1 MENDCTSIEKR
12 RCHRYIFPS
21 SPATAT
27 AVKRYERGK
36 DYLISKG
43 FRLIEGSLCGKRDFY
58 RSGSIAERVSELNDL
73 IRNPDVRC
81 IMSSIGGMNSN
92 SLLPYIDYEALRRDP
107 KIIIGYSDVT
117 AVLFAIYAKTGLV
130 TYYGPAVVASFG
142 EFPPYVDE
150 TFSYFE
156 SVVTEKE
163 SLPYVLPTPCVWT
176 DEFIDWDSQDRSK
189 KGRENRL
196 VTVHSG
202 KAEGRLIAGNLNTME
217 GFWASEYF
225 PEIRKGDIL
234 LIEDSLKDAATI
246 ERSFAMLKLNGVF
259 DLIGGLVLGKHEQ
272 FDDRGSGRKPYEIL
286 EEVMGNISIPVLA
299 EFDCCHTH
307 PMLTVPIGSYV
318 CLDADRRQL
327 TILNEE

>member
-1 MENDCTSIEKR
+1 MIAPR
-12 RCHRYIFPS
+12 LRIGIFSPS

-36 DYLISKG
+36 NYLISKG

-73 IRNPDVRC
+73 IRNPDIRC

-92 SLLPYIDYEALRRDP
+92 SLLPYIDYEALRNDP

-117 AVLFAIYAKTGLV
+117 AVLFAIYEQTGLV
-130 TYYGPAVVASFG
+130 TYYGPAAVASFG
-142 EFPPYVDE
+142 ELPPYVDE
-150 TFSYFE
+150 TFNYFE

-163 SLPYVLPTPCVWT
+163 SLPYVLPTPRSWT
-176 DEFIDWDSQDRSK
+176 DEFIDWESQDRSK
-189 KGRENRL
+189 KGMENKL
-196 VTVHSG
+196 ITVHCG
-202 KAEGRLIAGNLNTME
+202 KAEGRLIAGNLNTIE

-225 PEIRKGDIL
+225 PKIRKGDIL

-246 ERSFAMLKLNGVF
+246 ERSFVMLKLNGVF

-286 EEVMGNISIPVLA
+286 EEVMGDISIPVLA

-307 PMLTVPIGSYV
+307 PMLTVPIGSFV
-318 CLDADRRQL
+318 LFDADSQQM
-327 TILNEE
+327 TILKEEF

>member
-1 MENDCTSIEKR
+1 MIAPRLRKGDAIG
-12 RCHRYIFPS
+12 IFSPS

-36 DYLISKG
+36 NYLISKG

-92 SLLPYIDYEALRRDP
+92 SLLPYIDYDALRKDP

-117 AVLFAIYAKTGLV
+117 AVLFAIYAQTGLV
-130 TYYGPAVVASFG
+130 TYYGPAVVSSFG
-142 EFPPYVDE
+142 ELPPYVDE
-150 TFSYFE
+150 TFNYFE
-156 SVVTEKE
+156 SVVTDKE
-163 SLPYVLPTPCVWT
+163 ALPYVLPTPDIWT

-189 KGRENRL
+189 KGTENKL
-196 VTVHSG
+196 VTVHCG

-286 EEVMGNISIPVLA
+286 EEVIGNISIPVLA

>member
-1 MENDCTSIEKR
+1 MIAPRLRKGDAIG
-12 RCHRYIFPS
+12 IFSPS

-36 DYLISKG
+36 NYLISKG

-92 SLLPYIDYEALRRDP
+92 SLLPYIDYDALRKDP

-117 AVLFAIYAKTGLV
+117 AVLFAIYAQTGLV
-130 TYYGPAVVASFG
+130 TYYGPAVVSSFR
-142 EFPPYVDE
+142 ELPPYVDE
-150 TFSYFE
+150 TFNYFE
-156 SVVTEKE
+156 SVVTDKE
-163 SLPYVLPTPCVWT
+163 ALPYVLPTPDIWT

-189 KGRENRL
+189 KGTENKL
-196 VTVHSG
+196 VTVHCG

-286 EEVMGNISIPVLA
+286 EEVIGNTSIPVLA

>member
-1 MENDCTSIEKR
+1 MIAPRLRKGDAIGVFS
-12 RCHRYIFPS
+12 PS

-36 DYLISKG
+36 NYLISKG

-92 SLLPYIDYEALRRDP
+92 SLLPYIDYDALRKDP

-117 AVLFAIYAKTGLV
+117 AVLFAIYAQTGLV
-130 TYYGPAVVASFG
+130 TYYGPAVVSSFG
-142 EFPPYVDE
+142 ELPPYVDE
-150 TFSYFE
+150 TFNYFE
-156 SVVTEKE
+156 SVVTDKE
-163 SLPYVLPTPCVWT
+163 ALPYVLPTPDIWT

-189 KGRENRL
+189 KGTENKL
-196 VTVHSG
+196 VTVHCG

-272 FDDRGSGRKPYEIL
+272 FDDRGSDRKPYEIL
-286 EEVMGNISIPVLA
+286 EEVIGNTSIPVLA

>member
-1 MENDCTSIEKR
+1 MRKGDAIGVFS
-12 RCHRYIFPS
+12 PS

-27 AVKRYERGK
+27 AAKRYERGK
-36 DYLISKG
+36 NYLISKG

-92 SLLPYIDYEALRRDP
+92 SLLPYIDYDALRKDP

-117 AVLFAIYAKTGLV
+117 AVLFAIYAQTGLV
-130 TYYGPAVVASFG
+130 TYYGPAVVSSFG
-142 EFPPYVDE
+142 ELPPYVDE
-150 TFSYFE
+150 TFNYFE
-156 SVVTEKE
+156 SVVTDKE
-163 SLPYVLPTPCVWT
+163 ALPYVLPTPDIWT

-189 KGRENRL
+189 KGTENKL
-196 VTVHSG
+196 VTVHCG

-286 EEVMGNISIPVLA
+286 EEVIGNTSIPVLA

>member
-1 MENDCTSIEKR
+1 MIAPRLRKGDAIG
-12 RCHRYIFPS
+12 IFSPS

-27 AVKRYERGK
+27 AAKRYERGK
-36 DYLISKG
+36 NYLISKG

-92 SLLPYIDYEALRRDP
+92 SLLPYIDYDALRKDP

-117 AVLFAIYAKTGLV
+117 AVLFAIYAQTGLV
-130 TYYGPAVVASFG
+130 TYYGPAVVSSFG
-142 EFPPYVDE
+142 ELPPYVDE
-150 TFSYFE
+150 TFNYFE
-156 SVVTEKE
+156 SVVTDKE
-163 SLPYVLPTPCVWT
+163 ALPYVLPTPDIWT

-189 KGRENRL
+189 KGTENKL
-196 VTVHSG
+196 VTVHCG

-246 ERSFAMLKLNGVF
+246 ERSFAMLKLNGFF

-286 EEVMGNISIPVLA
+286 EEVIGNTSIPVLA

>member
-1 MENDCTSIEKR
+1 MRKGDAIG
-12 RCHRYIFPS
+12 IFSPS

-36 DYLISKG
+36 NYLISKG

-92 SLLPYIDYEALRRDP
+92 SLLPYIDYDALRKDP

-117 AVLFAIYAKTGLV
+117 AVLFAIYAQTGLV
-130 TYYGPAVVASFG
+130 TYYGPAVVSSFG
-142 EFPPYVDE
+142 ELPPYVDE
-150 TFSYFE
+150 TFNYFE
-156 SVVTEKE
+156 SVVTDKE
-163 SLPYVLPTPCVWT
+163 ALPYVLPTPDIWT
-176 DEFIDWDSQDRSK
+176 DEFIDWDSQDKSK
-189 KGRENRL
+189 KGTENKL
-196 VTVHSG
+196 VTVHCG

-259 DLIGGLVLGKHEQ
+259 DLIEGLVLGKHEQ
-272 FDDRGSGRKPYEIL
+272 FDDRGSDRKPYEIL

>member
-1 MENDCTSIEKR
+1 MIAPRLRKGDAIGVFS
-12 RCHRYIFPS
+12 PS

-27 AVKRYERGK
+27 AAKRYERGK
-36 DYLISKG
+36 NYLISKG

-92 SLLPYIDYEALRRDP
+92 SLLPYIDYDALRKDP

-117 AVLFAIYAKTGLV
+117 AVLFAIYAQTGLV
-130 TYYGPAVVASFG
+130 TYYGPAVVSSFG
-142 EFPPYVDE
+142 ELLPYVDV
-150 TFSYFE
+150 TFNYFE

-163 SLPYVLPTPCVWT
+163 ALPYVLPTPDIWT

-189 KGRENRL
+189 KGTENKL
-196 VTVHSG
+196 VTVHCG

-286 EEVMGNISIPVLA
+286 EEVIGNISIPVLA

>member
-1 MENDCTSIEKR
+1 MIAPRLRKGDAIG
-12 RCHRYIFPS
+12 IFSPS

-36 DYLISKG
+36 NYLISKG

-92 SLLPYIDYEALRRDP
+92 SLLPYIDYDALRKDP

-117 AVLFAIYAKTGLV
+117 AVLFAIYAQTGLV
-130 TYYGPAVVASFG
+130 TYYGPAVVSSFG
-142 EFPPYVDE
+142 ELPPYVDE
-150 TFSYFE
+150 TFNYFE
-156 SVVTEKE
+156 SVVTDKE
-163 SLPYVLPTPCVWT
+163 ALPYVLPTPDIWT

-189 KGRENRL
+189 KGTENKL
-196 VTVHSG
+196 VTVHCG

-286 EEVMGNISIPVLA
+286 EEVIGNTSIPVLA

>member
-1 MENDCTSIEKR
+1 MIAPRLRKGDAIG
-12 RCHRYIFPS
+12 IFSPS

-36 DYLISKG
+36 NYLISKG
-43 FRLIEGSLCGKRDFY
+43 FRLIEGSLCDKRDFY

-92 SLLPYIDYEALRRDP
+92 SLLPYIDYDALRKDP

-117 AVLFAIYAKTGLV
+117 AVLFAIYAQTGLV
-130 TYYGPAVVASFG
+130 TYYGPAVVSSFG
-142 EFPPYVDE
+142 ELPPYVDE
-150 TFSYFE
+150 TFNYFE
-156 SVVTEKE
+156 SVVTDKE
-163 SLPYVLPTPCVWT
+163 ALPYVLPTPDIWT

-189 KGRENRL
+189 KGTENKL
-196 VTVHSG
+196 VTVHCG

-246 ERSFAMLKLNGVF
+246 ERSFAENRMKFL
-259 DLIGGLVLGKHEQ
+259 
-272 FDDRGSGRKPYEIL
+272 RK
-286 EEVMGNISIPVLA
+286 
-299 EFDCCHTH
+299 
-307 PMLTVPIGSYV
+307 
-318 CLDADRRQL
+318 
-327 TILNEE
+327 

>member
-1 MENDCTSIEKR
+1 MIAPRLRKGDAIG
-12 RCHRYIFPS
+12 IFSPS

-36 DYLISKG
+36 NYLISKG

-92 SLLPYIDYEALRRDP
+92 SLLPYIDYDALRKDP

-117 AVLFAIYAKTGLV
+117 AVLFAIYAQTGLV
-130 TYYGPAVVASFG
+130 TYYGPAVVSSFG
-142 EFPPYVDE
+142 ELPPYVDE
-150 TFSYFE
+150 TFNYFE
-156 SVVTEKE
+156 SVVTDKE
-163 SLPYVLPTPCVWT
+163 ALPYVLPTPDIWT
-176 DEFIDWDSQDRSK
+176 DEFIDWESQDRSK
-189 KGRENRL
+189 KGTENKL
-196 VTVHSG
+196 VTVHCG

-286 EEVMGNISIPVLA
+286 EEVIGNTSIPVLA

>member
-1 MENDCTSIEKR
+1 MIAPRLRKDDVIG
-12 RCHRYIFPS
+12 IFSPS

-27 AVKRYERGK
+27 AEKRYERGK
-36 DYLISKG
+36 NYLISKG

-92 SLLPYIDYEALRRDP
+92 SLLPYIDYEALRNDP

-117 AVLFAIYAKTGLV
+117 AVLFAIYAQTGLV
-130 TYYGPAVVASFG
+130 TYYGPAAVASFG
-142 EFPPYVDE
+142 ELPPYVDE
-150 TFSYFE
+150 TFNYFE

-163 SLPYVLPTPCVWT
+163 SFPYVLPTPRSWT
-176 DEFIDWDSQDRSK
+176 DEFIDWESQDRSK
-189 KGRENRL
+189 KGMENKL
-196 VTVHSG
+196 VTVHCG
-202 KAEGRLIAGNLNTME
+202 KAEGRLIAGNLNTIE

-225 PEIRKGDIL
+225 PKIRKGDIL

-286 EEVMGNISIPVLA
+286 EEVMGDISIPVLA

-307 PMLTVPIGSYV
+307 PMLTVPIGSFV
-318 CLDADRRQL
+318 LLDADSQQM
-327 TILNEE
+327 TILKEEF

>member
-1 MENDCTSIEKR
+1 MIAPRLRKGDAIG
-12 RCHRYIFPS
+12 IFSPS

-36 DYLISKG
+36 NYLISKG

-92 SLLPYIDYEALRRDP
+92 SLLPYIDYDALRKDP

-117 AVLFAIYAKTGLV
+117 AVLFAIYAQTGLV
-130 TYYGPAVVASFG
+130 TYYGPAVVSSFG
-142 EFPPYVDE
+142 ELPPYVDE
-150 TFSYFE
+150 TFNYFE
-156 SVVTEKE
+156 SVVTDKE
-163 SLPYVLPTPCVWT
+163 ALPYVLPTPDIWT
-176 DEFIDWDSQDRSK
+176 DEFIDWDSQDKSK
-189 KGRENRL
+189 KGTENKL
-196 VTVHSG
+196 VTVHCG

-259 DLIGGLVLGKHEQ
+259 DLIEGLVLGKHEQ
-272 FDDRGSGRKPYEIL
+272 FDDRGSDRKPYEIL

>member
-1 MENDCTSIEKR
+1 MIAPRLRKGDAIG
-12 RCHRYIFPS
+12 IFSPS

-36 DYLISKG
+36 NYLISKG

-92 SLLPYIDYEALRRDP
+92 SLLPYIDYDALRKDP

-117 AVLFAIYAKTGLV
+117 AVLFAIYAQTGLV
-130 TYYGPAVVASFG
+130 TYYGPAVVSSFG
-142 EFPPYVDE
+142 ELPPYVDE
-150 TFSYFE
+150 TFNYFE
-156 SVVTEKE
+156 SVVTDKE
-163 SLPYVLPTPCVWT
+163 ALPYVLPTPDIWT

-189 KGRENRL
+189 KGTENKL
-196 VTVHSG
+196 VTVHCG

-272 FDDRGSGRKPYEIL
+272 FDDRGSDRKPYEIL

>member
-1 MENDCTSIEKR
+1 MIAPRLRKGDAIGVFS
-12 RCHRYIFPS
+12 PS

-36 DYLISKG
+36 NYLISKG

-92 SLLPYIDYEALRRDP
+92 SLLPYIDYDALRKDP

-117 AVLFAIYAKTGLV
+117 AVLFAIYAQTGLV
-130 TYYGPAVVASFG
+130 TYYGPAVVSSFR
-142 EFPPYVDE
+142 ELPPYVDE
-150 TFSYFE
+150 TFNYFE
-156 SVVTEKE
+156 SVVTDKE
-163 SLPYVLPTPCVWT
+163 ALPYVLPTPDIWT

-189 KGRENRL
+189 KGTENKL
-196 VTVHSG
+196 VTVHCG

-286 EEVMGNISIPVLA
+286 EEVIGNTSIPVLA

>member
-1 MENDCTSIEKR
+1 MIAPRLRKDDAIG
-12 RCHRYIFPS
+12 IFSPS
-21 SPATAT
+21 SPATAA

-36 DYLISKG
+36 NYLISKG

-73 IRNPDVRC
+73 IRNPDIRC

-92 SLLPYIDYEALRRDP
+92 SLLPYIDYEALRNDP

-117 AVLFAIYAKTGLV
+117 AVLFAIYAQTGLV
-130 TYYGPAVVASFG
+130 TYYGPAAVASFG
-142 EFPPYVDE
+142 ELPPYVDE
-150 TFSYFE
+150 TFNYFE

-163 SLPYVLPTPCVWT
+163 SLPYVLPTPRSWT
-176 DEFIDWDSQDRSK
+176 DEFIDWESQDRSK
-189 KGRENRL
+189 KGMENKL
-196 VTVHSG
+196 VTVHCG
-202 KAEGRLIAGNLNTME
+202 KAEGRLIAGNLNTIE

-225 PEIRKGDIL
+225 PKIRKGDIL

-286 EEVMGNISIPVLA
+286 EEVMGDISIPVLA

-307 PMLTVPIGSYV
+307 PMLTVPIGSFV
-318 CLDADRRQL
+318 LFDADSQQM
-327 TILNEE
+327 TILKEEF